1 MILVK
6 RLAKNLLYQVCAGP
20 DTGQMAKWLVKVA
33 GQNGWSKKAC
43 RHGWSKELV
52 KGLSKYIGQKG

>member
-33 GQNGWSKKAC
+33 GQNGWSKMCA
-43 RHGWSKELV
+43 V
-52 KGLSKYIGQKG
+52 